1 MGEAMLSVF
10 VLYLYLSWQII
21 SIRGDLKDIK
31 NLLEDEDDDEYEDE

>member
-21 SIRGDLKDIK
+21 SIRDDLKDIK
-31 NLLEDEDDDEYEDE
+31 KLLADEDEDEEEDE